1 MSLLMIDHF
10 VGIFIFSEFDVAV
23 LGFIA
28 MVSFLDFDIDDFSE
42 LFKVFPHIFLTDT
55 GGKLI
60 DENLVVTV
68 EWSD

>member
-1 MSLLMIDHF
+1 MIDHF
-10 VGIFIFSEFDVAV
+10 VGIFIFSESDVAV

-28 MVSFLDFDIDDFSE
+28 MVSFLDLDIDDLSE
-42 LFKVFPHIFLTDT
+42 LFKVFPNIFLTDI

-68 EWSD
+68 EWPD